1 MTTTKLVTADDL
13 LAMPGDGYC
22 YELIEGQL
30 VKMAPAGFQ
39 HGRYAARL
47 CSLLEQH
54 VHASQSGTVVTAE
67 AGFRLASD
75 PDTVRAPDVAFVDR
89 SRASETGDEQGFWPG
104 APDLAVEVVSPSDS
118 YTEVESKALLWLDAG
133 TTAVV
138 VVDPRRQTVTVY
150 RSRSDIVILTEDD
163 ILDVHDVVT
172 GWTLP
177 LRELFG

>member
-13 LAMPGDGYC
+13 LAMPGDGYR

-54 VHASQSGTVVTAE
+54 VHASQSSTVVTAE
-67 AGFRLASD
+67 AGFSLASD

-177 LRELFG
+177 LRDLFG